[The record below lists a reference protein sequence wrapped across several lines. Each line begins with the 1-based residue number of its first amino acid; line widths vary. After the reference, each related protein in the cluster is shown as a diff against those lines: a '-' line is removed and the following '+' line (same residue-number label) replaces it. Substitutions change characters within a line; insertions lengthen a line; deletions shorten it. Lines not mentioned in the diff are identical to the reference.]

1 MLQLNNLKKQYD
13 TGEWALKG
21 IDLEI
26 PNDQVIALIGPSGA
40 GKSTLIRCVNRLVK
54 PTSGTI
60 QLKGTE
66 LTSLSSGALR
76 KARRK
81 MGMIFQEYALVERL
95 TVMENVLSGRL
106 G

>member
-1 MLQLNNLKKQYD
+1 MLQLNDLKKQYD

-26 PNDQVIALIGPSGA
+26 PNGQVIALIGPSGA

-60 QLKGTE
+60 HLKGTE